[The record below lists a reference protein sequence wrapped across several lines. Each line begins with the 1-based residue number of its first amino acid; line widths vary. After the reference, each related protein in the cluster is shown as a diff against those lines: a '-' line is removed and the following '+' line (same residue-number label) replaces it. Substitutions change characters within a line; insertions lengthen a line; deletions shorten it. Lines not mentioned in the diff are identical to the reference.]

1 MTKFSIYIYI
11 INIIMNVILIDLT
24 ILPNIEHV
32 LEMNNIYLSFVLTK
46 YFFNNVYV

>member
-32 LEMNNIYLSFVLTK
+32 LEMNIYLSFVLTK